1 MIYARRAERLHLGL
15 LLVHVNPED
24 LVSHG
29 NPEYRSVHDAIAGLL
44 ESEAGRA
51 RELAPAVHVQ
61 TRLVSGETVPVLV
74 ELSAS
79 ATMVVVGTDR
89 MATRDDMEG
98 RMILESTVSCL
109 RARQIHLSVSD
120 RFDSAILVVGSR
132 GLGAVQHAI
141 MGSVTQVLLLH
152 VPCPYPDPTSRVR
165 MTLRALVSAAR
176 ENVSYASRN
185 WSKVKW

>member
-15 LLVHVNPED
+15 LLVHVIPED

-98 RMILESTVSCL
+98 RMLLESAVSCL

-120 RFDSAILVVGSR
+120 RFDSEDAPARALAGASQGAAILVVGSR

-152 VPCPYPDPTSRVR
+152 VPCPPILTRP
-165 MTLRALVSAAR
+165 AG
-176 ENVSYASRN
+176 
-185 WSKVKW
+185 